1 MLYDNDAIMAAI
13 WADPGRCTDLELTY
27 KGGAW
32 TSSQDLDGT
41 PHHKSGGRTIIR
53 RNPSTGVIYVNY
65 NGDGFTQSQ
74 GIVKYLKWKWST
86 NDTYEVYKRLGE
98 IYGIEPD
105 TSQYTEAQRTRYER
119 RKARQPLLDVVA
131 KYVTWALEKSTKAA
145 GTREYLEGRGLQPS
159 NRLGAIS
166 ESIAADLKKA
176 IVKKWP
182 EKDPDAVDRAI
193 EDLFTLGADEATGKA
208 GYRIN
213 LDDYRLIGPYYN
225 GTHVAGF
232 WLRLTASATT
242 WTDKQGKEHKKA
254 KYLFSDGL
262 AKGGYCGTLNPA
274 EPVILVEGLL
284 DAERLKQA
292 QEQEERDAL
301 EDGETLDPYRLDL
314 TNVLALG
321 GVAPTDAD
329 DDPARSQ
336 IKTLERYGVKKVIY
350 VPDHEYYTQEDEDRG
365 RGAAG
370 TLKTK
375 ATADTIKALLPHLTT
390 DLDGP
395 GFVSLQIADLYNAD
409 RDDKTKQDADTF
421 IATFGPS
428 AFRSVLEDAAKY
440 WQWQLKQAA
449 ATLDGVDLQTE
460 AERIYNNIRSE
471 ADKELLKADLAKAT
485 TGYLAKLKAVGFN
498 SSALGRIDRSGVA
511 TSYREDVQADRAAL
525 DKAVDENATASQIGE
540 IVKHLAKTQADK
552 GTGKANGFYAQAN
565 ATPEQIE
572 EQIATQADYIETQWK
587 LYRCVEDKGT
597 KRIKDDCP
605 EVRTLSFAPAA
616 ISIVAA
622 PTNYGKTAVMMQ
634 TALYLAAQGDK
645 RYIYVSTEED
655 QRQLYLRA
663 CASWIGNA
671 WPEDSHPRKD
681 LRQAIRKDMP
691 ADLFADTTTAGPSK
705 ITTGKAE
712 FNRRIMP
719 NLRLIY
725 GNEEI
730 ATLCS
735 HIAALVEDWRNQ
747 GVQVGGIFLDYLQMI
762 RADRRSYGR
771 TDELQA
777 ICAELNDLAKTTG
790 LPIIVGAQL
799 NRQATQ
805 KGQQGVGFDGVELA
819 NIGDSTGIE
828 RIANDVYLVW
838 YTDKMKPDEVQD
850 ANGEAKAYHKLG
862 YRTRRVVDPDT
873 GEIVPHTLYIE
884 NLKARDY
891 ETGAYCLVPFNG
903 ATGVIGKRTDYK
915 ARKTQ

>member
-32 TSSQDLDGT
+32 QSSQDLDGT

-98 IYGIEPD
+98 LYGIEPD
-105 TSQYTEAQRTRYER
+105 TSKFSEAQRTRYER
-119 RKARQPLLDVVA
+119 RKAKQPVLDAAA
-131 KYVTWALEKSTKAA
+131 KYVTWALEKSSKAKTA
-145 GTREYLEGRGLQPS
+145 REYLERRGLEPS
-159 NRLGAIS
+159 ARLGAIN
-166 ESIAADLKKA
+166 ESIAADLKA
-176 IVKKWP
+176 ALVKKWP
-182 EKDPDAVDRAI
+182 ELTQEQAAKEVD
-193 EDLFTLGADEATGKA
+193 DLFTLGADEATGKK

-213 LDDYRLIGPYYN
+213 LDDYQLIGPYYN

-232 WLRLTASATT
+232 WLRLTTTATT
-242 WTDKQGKEHKKA
+242 WTDKAGGEHKKA

-262 AKGGYCGTLNPA
+262 AKGGYCGSLNPA

-292 QEQEERDAL
+292 QEQEEREAL
-301 EDGETLDPYRLDL
+301 LEGETLDPYRFNLA
-314 TNVLALG
+314 NVLALG
-321 GVAPTDAD
+321 GVAPTDAE

-336 IKTLERYGVKKVIY
+336 IQTLERYGIKKIIY
-350 VPDHEYYTQEDEDRG
+350 VPDHEYYTQEDEEKG

-375 ATADTIKALLPHLTT
+375 ATQDTIKALLPHLTGN
-390 DLDGP
+390 LDGP
-395 GFVSLQIADLYNAD
+395 GFVSLKIAGLYNGD
-409 RDDKTKQDADTF
+409 PDDKTKQDADTF
-421 IATFGPS
+421 VATFGPS
-428 AFRSVLEDAAKY
+428 AFRQVLEDAPTY
-440 WQWQLKQAA
+440 WQWQLKQATK
-449 ATLDGVDLQTE
+449 TLDGVDLQTA
-460 AERIYNNIRSE
+460 AESVYNDIRSE
-471 ADKELLKADLAKAT
+471 QDKELLKADLART
-485 TGYLAKLKAVGFN
+485 DTGYLAKLKAVGFN
-498 SSALGRIDRSGVA
+498 SSALGRIDRNGVG
-511 TSYREDVQADRAAL
+511 TSYREEILEGLAKL
-525 DKAVDENATASQIGE
+525 DKAVQEHATADTIGE
-540 IVKHLAKTQADK
+540 VIKQLAATQADK

-565 ATPEQIE
+565 ATTEQIE
-572 EQIATQADYIETQWK
+572 EQIATQADYIETPWT
-587 LYRCVEDKGT
+587 LYRCVEDGKDKT
-597 KRIKDDCP
+597 IKDCP
-605 EVRTLSFAPAA
+605 AVRNISFAPAA

-622 PTNYGKTAVMMQ
+622 STNHGKTAVMMQ
-634 TALYLAAQGDK
+634 TALHLAAQGDK
-645 RYIYVSTEED
+645 RYIYISAEED

-663 CASWIGNA
+663 CTAFIGKD

-691 ADLFADTTTAGPSK
+691 ADLFADTQDNAQGGPSK
-705 ITTGKAE
+705 ILTGKE
-712 FNRRIMP
+712 RYNRVIAP

-725 GNEEI
+725 ANEDI
-730 ATLCS
+730 PTLCS
-735 HIAALVEDWRNQ
+735 HIEALVDDWRNQ
-747 GVQVGGIFLDYLQMI
+747 GIEVGGVFLDYLQMF
-762 RADRRSYGR
+762 RAGGRSFNR

-777 ICAELNDLAKTTG
+777 ICAELNGLAKATG
-790 LPIIVGAQL
+790 LPLIVGAQL

-805 KGQQGVGFDGVELA
+805 KGQQGVGFDGIELA

-838 YTDKMKPDEVQD
+838 YTDKMKAADVQD
-850 ANGEAKAYHKLG
+850 AEGQPKAYHKLG
-862 YRTRRVVDPDT
+862 YRTRRVVDQAT

-891 ETGAYCLVPFNG
+891 ETGAYCIVPFNG
-903 ATGVIGKRTDYK
+903 ATGVVAKRTDYK
-915 ARKTQ
+915 PR

>member
-1 MLYDNDAIMAAI
+1 MYDNEAIMAAI

-32 TSSQDLDGT
+32 QSSQDPDGT
-41 PHHKSGGRTIIR
+41 AHHKSGGRTIIR

-74 GIVKYLKWKWST
+74 GIIKFLKWKWST

-98 IYGIEPD
+98 LYGIEPD
-105 TSQYTEAQRTRYER
+105 TSQYTEAQRTRYEK
-119 RKARQPLLDVVA
+119 RKARQPLLDAVA
-131 KYVTWALEKSTKAA
+131 KYVTWALEKSSKAKTA
-145 GTREYLEGRGLQPS
+145 RDYLQGRGLEPS
-159 NRLGAIS
+159 VRLGAIN
-166 ESIAADLKKA
+166 ESIAADLKAALAKKYPDTIGADGKA
-176 IVKKWP
+176 L
-182 EKDPDAVDRAI
+182 D
-193 EDLFTLGADEATGKA
+193 DLFTLGADEATGKP

-213 LDDYRLIGPYYN
+213 LDDYQLIGPYYN

-232 WLRLTASATT
+232 WLRLTTDATT
-242 WTDKQGKEHKKA
+242 WTDKDGREHKKA
-254 KYLFSDGL
+254 KYLFNNGL
-262 AKGGYCGTLNPA
+262 AKGGYCGSLNPA
-274 EPVILVEGLL
+274 APVILVEGLL

-292 QEQEERDAL
+292 QEQEEQEAAAT
-301 EDGETLDPYRLDL
+301 GETLDPYRLDL
-314 TNVLALG
+314 SNVLALG

-336 IKTLERYGVKKVIY
+336 IQTLERYGVKKVIY
-350 VPDHEYYTQEDEDRG
+350 VPDHEYYTQEDEEKG

-375 ATADTIKALLPHLTT
+375 ATQDTIKAILPHLTT

-395 GFVSLQIADLYNAD
+395 GFVSLQIAELYGD
-409 RDDKTKQDADTF
+409 GPDDKTKQDADTF
-421 IATFGPS
+421 IAGFGPS
-428 AFRSVLEDAAKY
+428 AFRLVLEDAAKY

-449 ATLDGVDLQTE
+449 ASLDGIDLQAA
-460 AERIYNNIRSE
+460 AERIYNHIHSE
-471 ADKELLKADLAKAT
+471 QDKELLKAELART
-485 TGYLAKLKAVGFN
+485 NTGYLAKLKAVGFN
-498 SSALGRIDRSGVA
+498 ADALGRIDRHGVA
-511 TSYREDVQADRAAL
+511 TSYREDIIEDLAAL
-525 DKAVDENATASQIGE
+525 DKAVKDNATAGTIGE
-540 IVKHLAKTQADK
+540 VIKRLAKTQADK
-552 GTGKANGFYAQAN
+552 GTGKANGFYSQAN

-572 EQIATQADYIETQWK
+572 EQIATQADYIETPWK
-587 LYRCVEDKGT
+587 LYRCVEDSRDKT
-597 KRIKDDCP
+597 IKDCP
-605 EVRTLSFAPAA
+605 EVRNVSFAPAA

-622 PTNYGKTAVMMQ
+622 STNHGKTAVLMQ
-634 TALYLAAQGDK
+634 TAIYLASQGDK
-645 RYIYVSTEED
+645 RYIYISTEED

-663 CASWIGNA
+663 CASYIGTD

-691 ADLFADTTTAGPSK
+691 ADLFSSTTAGPSK
-705 ITTGKAE
+705 ITQKKAE
-712 FNRRIMP
+712 FNRLILP

-725 GNEEI
+725 GNEDI
-730 ATLCS
+730 TTLCS
-735 HIAALVEDWRNQ
+735 HIVALVEDWRNQ
-747 GVQVGGIFLDYLQMI
+747 GIEAGGIFLDYLQMI
-762 RADRRSYGR
+762 RADRHSYGR

-790 LPIIVGAQL
+790 LPLIVGAQL

-805 KGQQGVGFDGVELA
+805 KGQQGVGFDGIELA

-838 YTDKMKPDEVQD
+838 YTDKMKAADVQD
-850 ANGEAKAYHKLG
+850 ANGEARAYGKLG
-862 YRTRRVVDPDT
+862 YRTRRVVDQGT

-903 ATGVIGKRTDYK
+903 ATGVIGRRTEYK
-915 ARKTQ
+915 AR